1 MGRSQRRKGSAYERE
16 VAKRFSEALGV
27 EVKRHIGQARDGGE
41 DIQAGP
47 YTIECKRRARIATVS
62 GWMEQAVTAAQ
73 RRTPAGVPVVVA
85 RQDHGESL
93 AILRLDDLLALL
105 RPSPSR

>member
-41 DIQAGP
+41 DIQAPGLS
-47 YTIECKRRARIATVS
+47 IECKRRARIATVS
-62 GWMEQAVTAAQ
+62 GWMEQAVTAAT
-73 RRTPAGVPVVVA
+73 RRAPGSMPVVVA

-105 RPSPSR
+105 RAAPQ